1 MMSEFEPSASM
12 IVTVAVFED
21 DDSWELRV
29 IHEQV
34 NPWAVE
40 GLLREAF
47 LRVRQMNLDLRCPPD
62 EAEDDEDD

>member
-1 MMSEFEPSASM
+1 MTAYEPTASM

-21 DDSWELRV
+21 DESWELRV
-29 IHEQV
+29 IHEGV

-47 LRVRQMNLDLRCPPD
+47 KRVRDLNDTLR
-62 EAEDDEDD
+62 

>member
-1 MMSEFEPSASM
+1 MSAYEPTASM

-21 DDSWELRV
+21 DESWELRV
-29 IHEQV
+29 IHEGV

-47 LRVRQMNLDLRCPPD
+47 RRIRDMNAELRFTPD
-62 EAEDDEDD
+62 GDGGDEDE

>member
-1 MMSEFEPSASM
+1 MSTNYEPTASM

-21 DDSWELRV
+21 DESWELRV
-29 IHEQV
+29 IHEGV

-47 LRVRQMNLDLRCPPD
+47 VRVRDLN
-62 EAEDDEDD
+62 AELRAPAVEDGGDEDE

>member
-1 MMSEFEPSASM
+1 M

-21 DDSWELRV
+21 EDSWELRV
-29 IHEQV
+29 IHENV

-47 LRVRQMNLDLRCPPD
+47 LRVKDMNLALRYVPD
-62 EAEDDEDD
+62 DDEDGDEDD

>member
-1 MMSEFEPSASM
+1 MTSYEPTASM

-21 DDSWELRV
+21 EDSWELRV
-29 IHEQV
+29 IHESV

-47 LRVRQMNLDLRCPPD
+47 LRVREMNQAVRALGD
-62 EAEDDEDD
+62 EDGGDEDD

>member
-1 MMSEFEPSASM
+1 MTAYEPTASM

-21 DDSWELRV
+21 DESWELRV
-29 IHEQV
+29 IHEGV

-47 LRVRQMNLDLRCPPD
+47 KRVRDLNDTLRYS
-62 EAEDDEDD
+62 DEDGGDEDE